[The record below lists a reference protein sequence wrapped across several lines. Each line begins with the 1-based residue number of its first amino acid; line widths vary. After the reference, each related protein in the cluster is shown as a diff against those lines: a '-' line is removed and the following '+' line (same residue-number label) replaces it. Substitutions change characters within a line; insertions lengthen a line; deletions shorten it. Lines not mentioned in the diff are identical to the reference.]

1 MTHAIDAARDVE
13 ALFNPRSVA
22 VVGASD
28 DPGKYGHWLAV
39 RALAGSRPVH
49 LVNPSRRTVLGR
61 PAIPS
66 LGQFGV
72 QVDFAVI
79 TVPASAFEDAVDDA
93 LDAGVRAIVG
103 ITSGLGELGGERLR
117 RQQALAQRVREA
129 GAVLLGPNCLGVL
142 DHTSGL
148 DACANDFPVG
158 SVGLVSQSGNIA
170 IDVAGRLASY
180 GMGISRFASIGNQAD
195 VDFADLIDSLAA
207 HDGTTAIALYCEGFS
222 DGRRFARAV
231 ARATEAGK
239 PVVLLTVGRGSA
251 SARGAASHTGSMV
264 SPGTVVQAACEASGA
279 ELVATPAQMADLL
292 QGLTRTAVPR
302 GPRVAVFADGGG
314 HASLASDAVE
324 ACGLAVEPF
333 SAGTRANVAAEL
345 PANAG
350 TSNPIDIAG
359 AGEKDIEC
367 FSRVSRVLA
376 DAPDLDS
383 VLLTGYF
390 GGYRDY
396 SAELGSGELRV
407 AKEVADIAARSRG
420 AFIAHL
426 MFDRSPAAEVLR
438 AGGVAVYR
446 DVETA
451 AWVLR
456 RITTRGAA
464 RTSGIPHVPAPLPP
478 FTGTGYWPARREL
491 QAAGVPFMP
500 AAEVASLEELR
511 HATRD
516 LRFPMVLKA
525 LGDEHKSDRG
535 GVILDIRDHAHLER
549 AWADLQDRLAPP
561 AVSVEEMADLKH
573 AVELIVGVRQD
584 CSFGPV
590 VLIGIGGVYA
600 ELLRDIRCALGP
612 ITPQAAREL
621 LLALK
626 GAALLTGFRGRAAVD
641 VDAAA
646 EVMSTVSR
654 YAAAHPEI
662 GEIECNPLA
671 VTPEGATALDARIIL
686 SGRRL

>member
-1 MTHAIDAARDVE
+1 MTQAIDAVRNVE
-13 ALFNPRSVA
+13 ALFNPRSIA
-22 VVGASD
+22 VVGASN
-28 DPGKYGHWLAV
+28 DPEKYGHWLAV

-49 LVNPSRRTVLGR
+49 LVNPSRRTVLER
-61 PAIPS
+61 QAVPS
-66 LGQFGV
+66 LGQLGE
-72 QVDFAVI
+72 QVDLAVV
-79 TVPASAFEDAVDDA
+79 TVPAAAFEDAVDDA
-93 LDAGVRAIVG
+93 LRAGVHAIVG
-103 ITSGLGELGGERLR
+103 ITSGLGELGGEHLV
-117 RQQALAQRVREA
+117 RQQALVQRVRKA

-158 SVGLVSQSGNIA
+158 SVGLLSQSGNIA
-170 IDVAGRLASY
+170 IDVAGRLAGY
-180 GMGISRFASIGNQAD
+180 GMGVSRFASIGNQAD

-207 HDGTTAIALYCEGFS
+207 HDGTKAIALYCEGFR
-222 DGRRFARAV
+222 DGRRFARSA
-231 ARATEAGK
+231 ARAAKAGK
-239 PVVLLTVGRGSA
+239 PVVLLTVGRSSA

-264 SPGTVVQAACEASGA
+264 SSQAVIQAACEASGA
-279 ELVATPAQMADLL
+279 ELVASPAEMADLL

-324 ACGLAVEPF
+324 ARDLAVEPF
-333 SAGTRANVAAEL
+333 SAETRANVAAEL

-367 FSRVSRVLA
+367 FSRVSQVLV

-396 SAELGSGELRV
+396 ITELGNGELRV
-407 AKEVADIAARSRG
+407 AKEVADIASRSRG

-446 DVETA
+446 DIETA

-456 RITTRGAA
+456 RITARGDA
-464 RTSGIPHVPAPLPP
+464 TTFGVPDMPASLLPV
-478 FTGTGYWPARREL
+478 TDAGYWPARREL
-491 QAAGVPFMP
+491 HAAGIPFVP
-500 AAEVASLEELR
+500 AAEVSSLEELR
-511 HATRD
+511 HAASD

-535 GVILDIRDHAHLER
+535 GVILGITDQTQLER

-561 AVSVEEMADLKH
+561 TVSVEEMADLTH

-584 CSFGPV
+584 PSFGPV
-590 VLIGIGGVYA
+590 VLVGIGGVYT
-600 ELLRDIRCALGP
+600 ELLRDTRCALGP
-612 ITPQAAREL
+612 VAPEAAREL
-621 LLALK
+621 LRSLK
-626 GAALLTGFRGRAAVD
+626 GAALLTGFRSRPSVN

-646 EVMSTVSR
+646 EVVSAVSW
-654 YAAAHPEI
+654 YAAVHPEI
-662 GEIECNPLA
+662 SEIECNPVV

-686 SGRRL
+686 ADRRL